1 MTSSMSMHVVYVQV
15 VPGTYNMNLHPNA
28 YIPSSKSC
36 FTLTV
41 YVATDA
47 HILYIFGCVVYSR
60 VFSPST
66 FHINQVST
74 FTDIHIYIYTHGV

>member
-1 MTSSMSMHVVYVQV
+1 ML
-15 VPGTYNMNLHPNA
+15 YNMNLHPNA

-47 HILYIFGCVVYSR
+47 HILYIFGCVVYSK
-60 VFSPST
+60 VFST